1 MAESV
6 SADQL
11 ISDLQAVVRD
21 AENLLK
27 ATASHAGEKV
37 DAARTRAEET
47 VRKARERMSEVEREA
62 LAKARE
68 LAGDADSYVRK
79 NPWQAVGI
87 AAGIGLVLGL
97 LVRR

>member
-1 MAESV
+1 MAESA

-11 ISDLQAVVRD
+11 IADLQAVVRD

-27 ATASHAGEKV
+27 ATAAHAGEKV
-37 DAARTRAEET
+37 DAARSRAEET
-47 VRKARERMSEVEREA
+47 VRKARERMSEVEQEA
-62 LAKARE
+62 LAKAKE
-68 LAGDADSYVRK
+68 LAGDTDSYVRQ

-87 AAGIGLVLGL
+87 AAGIGLLLGL

>member
-11 ISDLQAVVRD
+11 IEDLQAVVRD

-27 ATASHAGEKV
+27 ATAAHAGEKV
-37 DAARTRAEET
+37 DAARSRAEET
-47 VRKARERMSEVEREA
+47 VRKAKERMSEVEQEA
-62 LAKARE
+62 LAKAKV
-68 LAGDADSYVRK
+68 LAGDADTYVRK
-79 NPWQAVGI
+79 YPWHAVGI

-97 LVRR
+97 LARR

>member
-1 MAESV
+1 MAESA

-11 ISDLQAVVRD
+11 IADLQAVVRD

-27 ATASHAGEKV
+27 ATATHAGEKV
-37 DAARTRAEET
+37 DAARSRAEET
-47 VRKARERMSEVEREA
+47 VRKARERMSEVEQEA
-62 LAKARE
+62 LAKAKE
-68 LAGDADSYVRK
+68 LAGDADQYVRK
-79 NPWQAVGI
+79 YPWHAVGI